1 MKEYLIA
8 VVLISAMVSLA
19 SHFLSGTDA
28 ARYGRLALSVVL
40 LFSVLSPLAS
50 LLHTLPQLPSLSVP
64 PAEEGD
70 TPLYEARAEAAF
82 CEGIRTAVCEK
93 FSLDA
98 SALSVRTEGFDVTAM
113 RAERIRILLR
123 GNGIFAD
130 SFAIAAFV
138 EAEGL
143 GECEVEMEIGSA

>member
-40 LFSVLSPLAS
+40 LFAVLSPL
-50 LLHTLPQLPSLSVP
+50 LPDFPAP
-64 PAEEGD
+64 PTQEGD
-70 TPLYEARAEAAF
+70 APLYEVRAEEAF
-82 CEGIRTAVCEK
+82 CEGIRAAVCEK

-113 RAERIRILLR
+113 RAERIRILLK

-143 GECEVEMEIGSA
+143 GECEVEMEFGDA

>member
-40 LFSVLSPLAS
+40 LFAVLSPLTA
-50 LLHTLPQLPSLSVP
+50 LLDTLPKLPDLPAP
-64 PAEEGD
+64 PTEEGD
-70 TPLYEARAEAAF
+70 APLYEVRAEEAF
-82 CEGIRTAVCEK
+82 CEGIRAAVCEK

-113 RAERIRILLR
+113 RAERIRILLK

-143 GECEVEMEIGSA
+143 GECEVEMEFGDA

>member
-19 SHFLSGTDA
+19 SHFLAGTDA

-40 LFSVLSPLAS
+40 LFAVLSPLTS
-50 LLHTLPQLPSLSVP
+50 LVHTLPELPSLSVP

-82 CEGIRTAVCEK
+82 CEGIRAAVCEK
-93 FSLDA
+93 FLLDA
-98 SALSVRTEGFDVTAM
+98 SALSVRAEGFDITAM
-113 RAERIRILLR
+113 RAERIRILLS
-123 GNGIFAD
+123 GNAILAD

-138 EAEGL
+138 QEQGL
-143 GECEVEMEIGSA
+143 GECEVEIEIGSA